1 MKRRDKRQERER
13 QKRIKGGRN
22 VHALFDRVLARTKT
36 DKERRNGR
44 VCCTRLRG
52 TLVASKESG
61 DLSLSRELEDP

>member
-1 MKRRDKRQERER
+1 M
-13 QKRIKGGRN
+13 
-22 VHALFDRVLARTKT
+22 HALFDRVLARTKT
-36 DKERRNGR
+36 DKERGNAR

>member
-1 MKRRDKRQERER
+1 MRRRDKRQEGETKTN
-13 QKRIKGGRN
+13 KRGR
-22 VHALFDRVLARTKT
+22 HALFDRVLARTKT
-36 DKERRNGR
+36 DKERGNAR

>member
-1 MKRRDKRQERER
+1 MRRRDKRQEGETKTN
-13 QKRIKGGRN
+13 KRGRH

-36 DKERRNGR
+36 DKERGNAR